1 VANNLNDI
9 GKDHPELLAD
19 IAKKW
24 LEEASKDREWLV
36 KMLCVVPLS
45 VVSKAHWKH

>member
-9 GKDHPELLAD
+9 GKDHPELLAG

-24 LEEASKDREWLV
+24 LENAPDDRVWLV
-36 KMLCVVPLS
+36 KHLLRS
-45 VVSKAHWKH
+45 A